1 MSVELRHILHRL
13 GLGQYLPILLDNG
26 FDSWDVLCD
35 ITEQDL
41 TLLGVKLGHRRTLQ
55 REITSCRGLQCD
67 QPASS
72 EKNSRGQTPP
82 SQYRV
87 NGNDAQQSTQPE
99 VANARQKRRYRR
111 KPRPDVH
118 APQKPKTA
126 YVNFANA
133 QRRDPEFINLSLS
146 FEESAREVGRRWQ
159 TLGPDSKHAWERQAA
174 QAFQEYEAQMDEYKK
189 TENYRRYQSY
199 LRRFRQDSAQVSRQ
213 PPSNEPACETSSHSS
228 ESVAGANANSQKKTR
243 HDSTHSTIEDCRAS
257 VALAVQELRAK
268 RIELLAAGVPF
279 YDTLSLPPEETVR
292 KGAQCCIVGT
302 GCIIYLVSSDQLDA
316 MLDQVFR
323 PGPVDQKSL
332 IIALV
337 IAATGAHYDC
347 DCMPEPIR
355 QGLYASAIWA
365 FEYSLSKF
373 NDYSIMQFLL
383 LFSVYSLL
391 EKHMAI
397 RHIIIAGLKIS
408 RWKFPTLEEDLPE
421 RTDQKSARKVMNTL
435 IFMDCWL
442 STTLGYKSDVSVED
456 LKHAWIP
463 PCECTSIN
471 DAIHAQG
478 SKIGLVSRDIAELTV
493 HQAATDV
500 RAEHISRLTEKLD
513 AWYNELPPSM
523 HLSILIDQNKY
534 SVVNFFQRRAILMLH
549 MFYLGAIIS
558 LYRQVLLNASNAR
571 IQSRWNL
578 DVAYTQVQDYR
589 ARCSMAAQQMT
600 RIMSL
605 IDFTSFMTRRCWV
618 LIYWSFHSC
627 TVILFNSAQ
636 QILDGDHNTAH
647 LTADL
652 ASAKLCIDTLDNC
665 AQAEPVAAKHLALI
679 QPLYEALAK
688 HHQQNRATT
697 ATSTSA
703 PTSYFQPQ
711 QQHGHHKDHAAL
723 SASPPGSSSTR
734 STVSTPAS
742 TMSSSSSSANNN
754 LVMYKNGSGGSSN
767 NITPLDRHQQQQPPQ
782 LDSEVVSIA
791 KKLGEL
797 LANPF
802 GMGIEA
808 RVEGVRREGET
819 VAGTYSVLWWK

>member
-1 MSVELRHILHRL
+1 MSVELRQILHRL
-13 GLGQYLPILLDNG
+13 GLDRYLSILLDNG

-35 ITEQDL
+35 ITEHDL
-41 TLLGVKLGHRRTLQ
+41 TLLGVKLGHRRILQ
-55 REITSCRGLQCD
+55 REIASCRGLQFD
-67 QPASS
+67 QHAGS
-72 EKNSRGQTPP
+72 EMNPRGRTPP
-82 SQYRV
+82 PLHR
-87 NGNDAQQSTQPE
+87 GNDHDAQQSTQLD
-99 VANARQKRRYRR
+99 ASDARQKRRYRR

-118 APQKPKTA
+118 APKKPKTA

-133 QRRDPEFINLSLS
+133 QRRDPDFTSLSLS

-159 TLGPDSKHAWERQAA
+159 ALAPDLKHAWERQAA

-199 LRRFRQDSAQVSRQ
+199 FRHFRQDSGNTLRQ
-213 PPSNEPACETSSHSS
+213 APPNEPACETSSHSS
-228 ESVAGANANSQKKTR
+228 DSIASLNLQKKPR
-243 HDSTHSTIEDCRAS
+243 HDSTHSVVEDCRAS
-257 VALAVQELRAK
+257 VALAMEELRAK
-268 RIELLAAGVPF
+268 RTEHLAAGVPF
-279 YDTLSLPPEETVR
+279 YDRMTLPPEDVVR

-302 GCIIYLVSSDQLDA
+302 GCIIYLVSNDQLDA
-316 MLDQVFR
+316 VLDQLFG
-323 PGPVDQKSL
+323 PGSVDPKSL
-332 IIALV
+332 IISLV
-337 IAATGAHYDC
+337 IAAIGAHYDC
-347 DCMPEPIR
+347 DCMPEQMR

-365 FEYSLSKF
+365 FEFAVAKF
-373 NDYSIMQFLL
+373 DDYSIMQILL

-397 RHIIIAGLKIS
+397 RHIISAGLKIS
-408 RWKFPTLEEDLPE
+408 RWKFPTLEEDIPDQK
-421 RTDQKSARKVMNTL
+421 DQKSARKVTNTL

-442 STTLGYKSDVSVED
+442 STTLGYKSDVSIED
-456 LKHAWIP
+456 LTHAWIP
-463 PCECTSIN
+463 PYECSSMN

-500 RAEHISRLTEKLD
+500 RAEHISKLTAKLD
-513 AWYNELPPSM
+513 AWYNELPETM
-523 HLSILIDQNKY
+523 HLATLIDQNKY

-558 LYRQVLLNASNAR
+558 LYRQILLNASNAR
-571 IQSRWNL
+571 IQYKWNL
-578 DVAYTQVQDYR
+578 GVGYTQVQDYR

-627 TVILFNSAQ
+627 TVILFNAAQ
-636 QILDGDHNTAH
+636 LILDGLYNVSH
-647 LTADL
+647 LNVDL
-652 ASAKLCIDTLDNC
+652 ASAKLCIDTLENC

-679 QPLYEALAK
+679 QPLYEALTK
-688 HHQQNRATT
+688 HHQQQSRSTT
-697 ATSTSA
+697 TSA
-703 PTSYFQPQ
+703 PTCYFQPQ
-711 QQHGHHKDHAAL
+711 QQQQYSDRHKEYPTL
-723 SASPPGSSSTR
+723 SASPPGSSSAR
-734 STVSTPAS
+734 SIVSMPAS
-742 TMSSSSSSANNN
+742 TMSSSSSSGNSNLVVYNNN
-754 LVMYKNGSGGSSN
+754 GGRSSSAGNSSN
-767 NITPLDRHQQQQPPQ
+767 TTPFERQQQ

-819 VAGTYSVLWWK
+819 KAGMYSVLWWK